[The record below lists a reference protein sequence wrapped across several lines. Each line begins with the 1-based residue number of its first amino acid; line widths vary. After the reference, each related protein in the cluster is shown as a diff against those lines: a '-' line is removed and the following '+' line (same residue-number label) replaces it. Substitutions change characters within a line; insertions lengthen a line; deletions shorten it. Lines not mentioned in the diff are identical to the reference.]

1 MLSAGHRCRGQ
12 PRPVKRPSCCG
23 PKPSSLG
30 LGPWSSLHLPQTPRH
45 LCQDRLRD
53 HVPLCPSA
61 SCVVHVQRGAA
72 LSAAF
77 CRRPEPRGA
86 PLVSDSLAFIPSSR
100 RDLPVEKALSQTSSL
115 GCGRRSAPARPGG
128 HWRPALPRGPRGA
141 GFVRC
146 GLSDWKQEWRGD
158 SALMVFSSLR
168 GDGT

>member
-1 MLSAGHRCRGQ
+1 M
-12 PRPVKRPSCCG
+12 KRPSFCG

-53 HVPLCPSA
+53 HVPLCHSA

-77 CRRPEPRGA
+77 RPRHEPRGA
-86 PLVSDSLAFIPSSR
+86 PLVSDGLAFIPSSR
-100 RDLPVEKALSQTSSL
+100 RDLPVEKALSRTSSL
-115 GCGRRSAPARPGG
+115 GCGRQSAPARPGG
-128 HWRPALPRGPRGA
+128 RWRPALPRGPRGA

-146 GLSDWKQEWRGD
+146 GLSGWKQEWRGD